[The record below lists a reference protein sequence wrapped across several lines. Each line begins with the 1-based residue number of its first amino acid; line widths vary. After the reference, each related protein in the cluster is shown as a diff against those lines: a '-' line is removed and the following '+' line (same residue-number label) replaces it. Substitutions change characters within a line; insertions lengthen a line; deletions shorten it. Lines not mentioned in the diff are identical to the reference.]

1 MKKRIQMSSS
11 VKELRRKRMKVVNPD
26 NGQRSKVCLSNIMT
40 TQLSF
45 ETDNFVIGLSISCFL
60 F

>member
-11 VKELRRKRMKVVNPD
+11 VSELRRKRMKVVNPEIPD

-45 ETDNFVIGLSISCFL
+45 ETDNFVIGLPVV
-60 F
+60 